1 MNRKLRWPARCA
13 TLSTLP
19 VTRLSM
25 AMTLWPRSNSRST
38 RCEPRN
44 PAPPVTTDVGCWFPD
59 LLFFA
64 LPISKDKTRRVSAR
78 GCWVQG
84 RQGFASLGARSE
96 QNNGN
101 RPAENLQVKPQRPV
115 VDVFQIQPHPI
126 CEIMHIVA
134 AADLPETSQPRLDA
148 QAPTMRQ
155 VVESS
160 DFIDRQRPRA
170 HQAHFAADHIH
181 QLRKFVDAVFADKPA
196 DGRDA
201 RIVAQLEHRR
211 GHLVEHSQF

>member
-44 PAPPVTTDVGCWFPD
+44 PAPPVTTDVGCCFPD
-59 LLFFA
+59 LPFFV
-64 LPISKDKTRRVSAR
+64 LPILRDKALRVSSRAV
-78 GCWVQG
+78 GLAPKG
-84 RQGFASLGARSE
+84 SASLGARSE

-115 VDVFQIQPHPI
+115 IDVFQIQPHPVAKVL
-126 CEIMHIVA
+126 HIVS
-134 AADLPETSQPRLDA
+134 AADLPETGDTGFDA
-148 QAPTMRQ
+148 QSSAVRQ
-155 VVESS
+155 IVKPLDLIQGE
-160 DFIDRQRPRA
+160 RTRA
-170 HQAHFAADHIH
+170 DQAHLTAQDID
-181 QLRKFVDAVFADKPA
+181 QLGK
-196 DGRDA
+196 
-201 RIVAQLEHRR
+201 
-211 GHLVEHSQF
+211 LVETEFANELPNSCHAG

>member
-1 MNRKLRWPARCA
+1 MNRKFRWPARCA

-44 PAPPVTTDVGCWFPD
+44 PAPPVTTDVGCCFPD
-59 LLFFA
+59 LPFFV
-64 LPISKDKTRRVSAR
+64 LPILRDKALRVSSRAV
-78 GCWVQG
+78 GLAPEG
-84 RQGFASLGARSE
+84 SASLGARSE

-115 VDVFQIQPHPI
+115 IDVFQIQPHPVG
-126 CEIMHIVA
+126 EVMHLVA
-134 AADLPETSQPRLDA
+134 AADLPEASQPRLDA
-148 QAPTMRQ
+148 QAPAMRQ
-155 VVESS
+155 VVESP
-160 DFIDRQRPRA
+160 DFIERQRPRA

-181 QLRKFVDAVFADKPA
+181 QL
-196 DGRDA
+196 
-201 RIVAQLEHRR
+201 
-211 GHLVEHSQF
+211 

>member
-1 MNRKLRWPARCA
+1 MNRKLRRPARCA

-25 AMTLWPRSNSRST
+25 TMTLWPRSNSRST

-44 PAPPVTTDVGCWFPD
+44 PAPPVTTEVGCWFPD
-59 LLFFA
+59 LPFFVWP
-64 LPISKDKTRRVSAR
+64 LLRDMNLRVSSR
-78 GCWVQG
+78 SL
-84 RQGFASLGARSE
+84 GFAPRVSASLGARSE
-96 QNNGN
+96 QNNRN
-101 RPAENLQVKPQRPV
+101 RPAENFQVKPQRPV
-115 VDVFQIQPHPI
+115 IDVFQIQPHPI
-126 CEIMHIVA
+126 GEIMHIVA

-170 HQAHFAADHIH
+170 HQAHFTPDHID

-196 DGRDA
+196 NR
-201 RIVAQLEHRR
+201 
-211 GHLVEHSQF
+211 